1 MFKDSAWERLIE
13 KLYVIDFDLA
23 VRSIK
28 TESGELGELVPC
40 ATVPQHP
47 VVAAAQDLPDVPQVH
62 VVDSE
67 VVDEHNFYNQ
77 EVQIRLY

>member
-13 KLYVIDFDLA
+13 KLYVIA

-47 VVAAAQDLPDVPQVH
+47 VVAAAYDLPDVPQVH

-77 EVQIRLY
+77 EVQTRLY

>member
-13 KLYVIDFDLA
+13 KLNVIDFDFA

-28 TESGELGELVPC
+28 TESGELCELVPC

-47 VVAAAQDLPDVPQVH
+47 VVAAA
-62 VVDSE
+62 
-67 VVDEHNFYNQ
+67 
-77 EVQIRLY
+77 